1 MEKDVVFLKDAQ
13 SADVGD
19 GVPRGCLLEDFPFQ
33 CVSYSLSCKS
43 VNVVGEAGT
52 RLFRVSD
59 VIVMPTP
66 SALHGLGSRTCVG
79 LHLAGVSPGDCG
91 FVDHIGHHA
100 SNSRHHL
107 AGFSPFL
114 RHATTIIN
122 LLDCCSIITICV

>member
-66 SALHGLGSRTCVG
+66 SALL
-79 LHLAGVSPGDCG
+79 LVSALVTVA
-91 FVDHIGHHA
+91 F
-100 SNSRHHL
+100 
-107 AGFSPFL
+107 
-114 RHATTIIN
+114 IIAKTQK
-122 LLDCCSIITICV
+122 IAYK

>member
-43 VNVVGEAGT
+43 VNVVGEAST

-91 FVDHIGHHA
+91 FVHHIAHLA
-100 SNSRHHL
+100 SNARHHL
-107 AGFSPFL
+107 AGLPCL
-114 RHATTIIN
+114 QGHAIAVIDIV
-122 LLDCCSIITICV
+122 LDCCSIFTI